1 MKAPLLET
9 LVQKIKKALM
19 MSETYYNDLNDIKDK
34 TSYYYTSA
42 SATNKPPQANGTN
55 GYVFT
60 HMANDNVG
68 YQTYKTINR
77 RIWKIQE
84 CNVGRMAGKIKEG
97 NFVRKCNR

>member
-68 YQTYKTINR
+68 YQTYKT
-77 RIWKIQE
+77 E
-84 CNVGRMAGKIKEG
+84 CNVGRMAGKRKEG